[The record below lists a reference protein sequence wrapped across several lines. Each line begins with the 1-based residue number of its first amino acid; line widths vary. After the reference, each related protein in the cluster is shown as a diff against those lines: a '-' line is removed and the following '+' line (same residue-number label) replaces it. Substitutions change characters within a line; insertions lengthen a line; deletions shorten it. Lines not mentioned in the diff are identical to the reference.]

1 MKPLVSI
8 ITLTHNEWKY
18 TNMCLT
24 SIQRYTHIPYEVIVV
39 DNGSRDNTLN
49 RLRDGQQKY
58 RWLHLVENEINRG
71 FAAGMN
77 MGIEEAKGD
86 YIVLLNND
94 TLPSFHWL
102 DNPLQLLKEL
112 PDAGIVGP
120 VSNRVIRQQKV
131 KTRFRSIKEVHRFC
145 RYYNRLNPAKWRKT
159 SLLSGFCM
167 IFPRKLVDSIGVLDE
182 RFGAGTYE
190 DDDYCTRAQTAGY
203 SCWIAG
209 DTYLHHFGNRSFK
222 RKGRE
227 EFRKILRQ
235 NRQYY
240 MYKWGKRPV
249 NG

>member
-8 ITLTHNEWKY
+8 ITVTHNEWTY
-18 TNMCLT
+18 TKLCLT
-24 SIQRYTHIPYEVIVV
+24 NLHHHTHVPFEVIVV
-39 DNGSRDNTLN
+39 DNGSTDGSLKS
-49 RLRDGQQKY
+49 LRDGQK
-58 RWLHLVENEINRG
+58 RHDWLHLVENEINRG

-77 MGIEEAKGD
+77 RGIEEAKGD

-94 TLPSFHWL
+94 TLPSYRWL
-102 DNPLQLLKEL
+102 DNPLHLLKEL

-131 KTRFRSIKEVHRFC
+131 KTRFHALGEIHRFC
-145 RYYNRLNPAKWRKT
+145 RYYNRLDPEKWRQT
-159 SLLSGFCM
+159 ALLSGFCM
-167 IFPRKLVDSIGVLDE
+167 IFPRKLIDRIGLLDE
-182 RFGAGTYE
+182 RFGVGTYE
-190 DDDYCTRAQTAGY
+190 DDDFCTRAQQAGFT
-203 SCWIAG
+203 CWVAG

-222 RKGRE
+222 RRGRE

-240 MYKWGKRPV
+240 IYKWGRKPV